1 MIKRKILILCYLKL
15 VFNIFCENIEIY
27 DNFKY
32 CHLNSHQ
39 KPINTRQICLNDLSS
54 HKNVLLDIGIQLN
67 KTFVELVVLS
77 RNDHNVMGI
86 SYECEMYSHIRSFHT
101 GWTLKKSH
109 KDSDIEIIKLNEA
122 ECRNMIKTHKC
133 GGDDM
138 NCDKDGCKFMNEPS
152 FNEDNWSYFT
162 TVDPTITFKTCR
174 VTFKELISHS
184 IDDQIFSHNCIVK
197 DFFCELDSSIIV
209 WDKNVINQCPFE
221 KIKVLN
227 MKLDDF
233 SFIDEKENILFE
245 YLEPETI
252 CSIPSIKT
260 VENLNLITIEALNI
274 ISSKLINMHEKND
287 FQIFNRFSMAERDFN
302 QYKIMK
308 KERKFTMY
316 ECNAYIEFMESKKHL
331 KNHFFVKNDLNLNER
346 IFYVKSNQIYIPI
359 CVNINKITVNS
370 TFIIENHK
378 CDIYPIVTF
387 DFSLNTVIHFGFLHS
402 HGIISPYREVS
413 ECPEESLYIDLP
425 NKEKYLLK
433 TQNKY
438 SLIESNKANLQR
450 LDISNFKTSK
460 IELKHSN
467 ILLKKLEAGQFNLAI
482 HYSNKIIENHPLYKL
497 EQGSVFYDIYK
508 IGHDLFLK
516 ISTIWTLFSISIIII
531 PVFLIVILIKCKCC
545 NFLCLKKCFCTK
557 QIIENNTENHE
568 QIELQTNL
576 FQDNTE
582 Y

>member
-1 MIKRKILILCYLKL
+1 MIKRKVLILCYLKL
-15 VFNIFCENIEIY
+15 VFNLFCENIEIY
-27 DNFKY
+27 DSFKY

-86 SYECEMYSHIRSFHT
+86 AYECEMYSHIRSYHT

-221 KIKVLN
+221 KIIVLN

-260 VENLNLITIEALNI
+260 VENLNLI
-274 ISSKLINMHEKND
+274 
-287 FQIFNRFSMAERDFN
+287 
-302 QYKIMK
+302 
-308 KERKFTMY
+308 
-316 ECNAYIEFMESKKHL
+316 
-331 KNHFFVKNDLNLNER
+331 
-346 IFYVKSNQIYIPI
+346 
-359 CVNINKITVNS
+359 
-370 TFIIENHK
+370 
-378 CDIYPIVTF
+378 
-387 DFSLNTVIHFGFLHS
+387 FL
-402 HGIISPYREVS
+402 V
-413 ECPEESLYIDLP
+413 
-425 NKEKYLLK
+425 
-433 TQNKY
+433 
-438 SLIESNKANLQR
+438 
-450 LDISNFKTSK
+450 
-460 IELKHSN
+460 LKHVF
-467 ILLKKLEAGQFNLAI
+467 LLVRIK
-482 HYSNKIIENHPLYKL
+482 
-497 EQGSVFYDIYK
+497 
-508 IGHDLFLK
+508 
-516 ISTIWTLFSISIIII
+516 TIW
-531 PVFLIVILIKCKCC
+531 
-545 NFLCLKKCFCTK
+545 
-557 QIIENNTENHE
+557 NNV
-568 QIELQTNL
+568 
-576 FQDNTE
+576 
-582 Y
+582 